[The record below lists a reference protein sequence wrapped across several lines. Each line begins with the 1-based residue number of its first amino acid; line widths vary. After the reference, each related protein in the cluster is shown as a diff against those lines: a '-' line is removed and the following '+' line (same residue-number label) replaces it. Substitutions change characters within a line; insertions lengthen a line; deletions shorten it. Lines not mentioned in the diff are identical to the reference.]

1 MVISNHNSFRL
12 PLDKIA
18 SVYFLWKKIYSYF
31 SSGNGQPREPAL
43 CQLYRHTFVPYVP
56 ISSTQYAINRR
67 PWSIESWQ
75 YLQRSTFY
83 RRAWSVYRTERLSL
97 CTARCRWGSA
107 SRAPSATAGSC
118 SVLVRTSV
126 SAPVNSQS
134 SHFTLQIHRRWSAA
148 YWHRLCHTQ
157 PVYARTRCE
166 MWSVNIE
173 CLCSVFQKRPSF
185 SFLVKLVKNQPILRI
200 FSIIIIIIIMF
211 VYWRLSNAT
220 NTELRHNI
228 IAWL

>member
-1 MVISNHNSFRL
+1 LVISNHNSFRL

-18 SVYFLWKKIYSYF
+18 SVYFLWKKLYSYF

-134 SHFTLQIHRRWSAA
+134 SHFTL
-148 YWHRLCHTQ
+148 LCRFIDADQQLTDIVYVTRSQYMHVHDVKCGLWTLS
-157 PVYARTRCE
+157 VYA
-166 MWSVNIE
+166 
-173 CLCSVFQKRPSF
+173 LCSRNV
-185 SFLVKLVKNQPILRI
+185 
-200 FSIIIIIIIMF
+200 
-211 VYWRLSNAT
+211 RLFPF
-220 NTELRHNI
+220 
-228 IAWL
+228 WLNLSKINRF